1 MTAYE
6 IYRVRT
12 ALKEREMVA
21 EQAWQELKACN
32 DPEKGAELVEAEE
45 RYLAAK
51 ETRRMYD
58 EGWKSL

>member
-21 EQAWQELKACN
+21 DQAWRKLQDCN
-32 DPEKGAELVEAEE
+32 DPEKGKLCHALSVP
-45 RYLAAK
+45 
-51 ETRRMYD
+51 
-58 EGWKSL
+58 EGK

>member
-21 EQAWQELKACN
+21 EQAWRKLQDCN
-32 DPEKGAELVEAEE
+32 DPEKAGELVEAEE
-45 RYLAAK
+45 RYLAAR

-58 EGWKSL
+58 RFKF

>member
-21 EQAWQELKACN
+21 EQAWQKLKDCN
-32 DPEKGAELVEAEE
+32 DPEKATELAEAEE
-45 RYLAAK
+45 RYQAAK
-51 ETRRMYD
+51 ETRRVYD
-58 EGWKSL
+58 RFKF